1 MSVIQA
7 APQTIRNCVSNWAL
21 RASLICP
28 ERPWPH
34 EDFGEPK
41 ILLTSLRLTRE
52 ALTAIIEQKIE
63 SSIPNFV
70 FLQYLKQS
78 NLYINIKGHFRWHI
92 HCLLERLASL
102 LVLVTK
108 VLLGSFCKEVTNV
121 EKDEGIQNISLLK
134 SLEFWLGKRAALQMS
149 FQRV

>member
-1 MSVIQA
+1 MY
-7 APQTIRNCVSNWAL
+7 
-21 RASLICP
+21 
-28 ERPWPH
+28 
-34 EDFGEPK
+34 
-41 ILLTSLRLTRE
+41 
-52 ALTAIIEQKIE
+52 IIEKDIC
-63 SSIPNFV
+63 V
-70 FLQYLKQS
+70 DT
-78 NLYINIKGHFRWHI
+78 YIAF
-92 HCLLERLASL
+92 LERLASL